1 MEFFGSAFTL
11 VTGYIVPF
19 LFVLTIVVFFHELGH
34 FLVARW
40 CGVGVET
47 FSIGFGREIVGWNDK
62 HGTRWRLSLIPLGG
76 YVKFVDDSGEAS
88 TPDLEALEAMTEEQ
102 KARSFHLKP
111 LWAKSA
117 IVSAGPIANFLLAI
131 VIFSFVFSLNGK
143 QLTLPIVDSV
153 QSDSAAA
160 VAGLKPGDRILSI
173 DGNSLESFLDLQR
186 VVSTSAGLELTFEVD
201 RAGEIL
207 TLRATPRRKKN
218 VDQFGNEQNIGL
230 LGVGRSISAED
241 IIYQKYTIP
250 EAIGAGVWETWF
262 IAERTVTF
270 IGGMITG
277 RESTENLGGPIR
289 IAKVSGQIATLGI
302 GALINWAGLLSVS
315 IGLLNLF
322 PIPMLDGGHLM
333 FYAIEAVRG
342 RPLSDRMKDI
352 GFRVGL
358 ALVVMLMAFA
368 TWNDILSLATS

>member
-173 DGNSLESFLDLQR
+173 DGNSIESFLDLQR

-207 TLRATPRRKKN
+207 TLRATPRRKMN

>member
-11 VTGYIVPF
+11 VVGYGVPF

-47 FSIGFGREIVGWNDK
+47 FSVGFGRELFGWNDRQ
-62 HGTRWRLSLIPLGG
+62 GTRWRLSLIPLGG

-88 TPDLEALEAMTEEQ
+88 TPDAEALAAMTPEQ
-102 KARSFHLKP
+102 REKSFHLKP

-117 IVSAGPIANFLLAI
+117 VVAAGPIANFLLAI
-131 VIFSFVFSLNGK
+131 VIFSFVFAINGK

-153 QSDSAAA
+153 KENSAASE
-160 VAGLKPGDRILSI
+160 AGLKAGDRILAI
-173 DGNSLESFLDLQR
+173 DGNPINSFVDLQR
-186 VVSTSAGLELTFEVD
+186 MVTTSAGLTLALRVE
-201 RAGEIL
+201 RGGEIL
-207 TLRATPRRKKN
+207 TLDAKIRRAEN
-218 VDQFGNEQNIGL
+218 VDRFGNRQKIGL
-230 LGVGRSISAED
+230 LGVGRSISTDD

-270 IGGMITG
+270 ISGMITG

-289 IAKVSGQIATLGI
+289 IAKVSGQIATLGV
-302 GALINWAGLLSVS
+302 GALINWAALLSVS

-322 PIPMLDGGHLM
+322 PIPMLDGGHLL
-333 FYAIEAVRG
+333 FYGIEALRG

-368 TWNDILSLATS
+368 TWNDILSFTTS